1 MFFFRSSTSS
11 GSSSGFS
18 VQNALIGQQDMSK
31 LYKVSTTQ
39 KIFGTVGKLCEI
51 GKNIIMLYVVLVLK
65 TKKGFKMI
73 LLLSLKV
80 LTVSK

>member
-1 MFFFRSSTSS
+1 MNDIDHFFYFRSSTSS

-51 GKNIIMLYVVLVLK
+51 GKKNNYALFLVLRN
-65 TKKGFKMI
+65 KKKDFI
-73 LLLSLKV
+73 TFS
-80 LTVSK
+80 